1 MELTLDIEKQRG
13 GTLLKVILKEPIDTT
28 VGIIEWND
36 RMRLIDHEISDLPF
50 VRKTAY
56 GKWLW
61 NNEHELN
68 RWLTYY
74 HLRFTNEIKHSQE
87 HI

>member
-1 MELTLDIEKQRG
+1 MELDFDIERFQDL
-13 GTLLKVILKEPIDTT
+13 TLLKLKLKDPLYSTED
-28 VGIIEWND
+28 IIEWND
-36 RMRLIDHEISDLPF
+36 RVQLVERELSDIPF
-50 VRKTAY
+50 VKRKAY

-74 HLRFTNEIKHSQE
+74 HLRFLKDDKQGRL
-87 HI
+87 